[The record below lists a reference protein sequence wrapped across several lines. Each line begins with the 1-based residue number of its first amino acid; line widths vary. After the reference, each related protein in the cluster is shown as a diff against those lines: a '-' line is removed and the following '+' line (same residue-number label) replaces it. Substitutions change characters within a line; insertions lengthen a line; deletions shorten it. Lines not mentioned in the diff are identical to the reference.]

1 MTGGLKLRTL
11 KWRGAAFEVDIQQ
24 DMTTVTRI
32 ANNNKTMEYHGAAP
46 VKIGKLNGPTK
57 DYTLNI
63 GQKIKFPTRLPHK
76 NPPVP
81 PGNVA
86 QCTPITSN
94 VTFSPGMFP
103 VAAVDGSN
111 ATAWQPRSE
120 DPSAITVD
128 LAATFPPPPGNEDTP
143 SEMRKINGMTVVWGA
158 QPAKSFT
165 VEMSNTSHYDTV
177 TEQTDENV
185 GNWQL
190 VHSDNV
196 VEISEAFNAT
206 KYKVPVIE
214 AGNVTEV
221 TFDRSFTGRF
231 VRLTIEGNQN
241 PQKLGFGATVAEWII
256 LGDMTNF

>member
-1 MTGGLKLRTL
+1 LKLRTL
-11 KWRGAAFEVDIQQ
+11 KWRGATFEVDIQQ
-24 DMTTVTRI
+24 DMTTVTRL
-32 ANNNKTMEYHGAAP
+32 ANKNKTMEYHGAAP

-81 PGNVA
+81 PRNVA
-86 QCTPITSN
+86 QCTPVTSN
-94 VTFSPGMFP
+94 VTFAPGMFP
-103 VAAVDGSN
+103 IAAVDGSN

-120 DPSAITVD
+120 NPSAITVD
-128 LAATFPPPPGNEDTP
+128 LAATFPPPPGSEDTP
-143 SEMRKINGMTVVWGA
+143 SEMRKINGMTVVWGS
-158 QPAKSFT
+158 QPAKAFT
-165 VEMSNTSHYDTV
+165 VEMSNTSYYDTA

-185 GNWQL
+185 GNWQR
-190 VHSDNV
+190 VYSDNV

-221 TFDRSFTGRF
+221 TFDKSFTGRF

-256 LGDMTNF
+256 LGEMTNF